1 MPYVRTL
8 KDISDNKSFFNN
20 ASINFEIVN
29 LQETVVFV
37 SFKHYSTI
45 VCVGLAVK
53 FLVLHRY
60 AGPIWPKLT
69 CARMIEPDMKLL
81 ATPKSRS
88 NS

>member
-1 MPYVRTL
+1 MQYVRTL
-8 KDISDNKSFFNN
+8 KNISDNQSFFNN

-29 LQETVVFV
+29 LQGTVVFV

-53 FLVLHRY
+53 FQVLHRY

-69 CARMIEPDMKLL
+69 CACITEPEMKLL
-81 ATPKSRS
+81 ATPKFTI
-88 NS
+88 